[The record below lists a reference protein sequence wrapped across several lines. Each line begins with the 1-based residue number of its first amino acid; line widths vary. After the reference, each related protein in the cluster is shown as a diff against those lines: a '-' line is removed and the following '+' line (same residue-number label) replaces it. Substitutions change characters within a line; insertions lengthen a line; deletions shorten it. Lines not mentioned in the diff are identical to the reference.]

1 MNLAGRVVVLL
12 VAVGSIWIL
21 SRIVARAGDP
31 GVRRLYP
38 ARGGAALGRRIAVG
52 GLAGVA
58 LFEIA
63 YAVWRHFFGMPPYPA
78 GSPQGRAAALLPDLG
93 SLRVGGTGFACG
105 ALASLLSRRWS
116 GSGKTPPA

>member
-21 SRIVARAGDP
+21 SRIVAGAGDP

-38 ARGGAALGRRIAVG
+38 ARGGGALGRRIAIG
-52 GLAGVA
+52 GLAGLV
-58 LFEIA
+58 LFEVG
-63 YAVWRHFFGMPPYPA
+63 YALWRHFFGMPPYPPD
-78 GSPQGRAAALLPDLG
+78 SPQGRAAALLPYLG

-105 ALASLLSRRWS
+105 ALASLLSRRW
-116 GSGKTPPA
+116 GRAGKPPPA